1 MIKGLLDI
9 ITGASQHPG
18 AMKKLVRM
26 LPLVQRGRSYASNW
40 QSSTSSRRIT
50 EGRPN
55 NPLKSY
61 FDSYHEGPGISKW
74 MHYFDIYHRHFSKF
88 VGRELHIL
96 EIGVYSGGSLR
107 MWRDYFG
114 TKCYVHGVDIEKA
127 CKVYEN
133 DYTTIDI
140 GDQADR
146 TFWKRFKEMNPVIDV
161 VIDDG
166 GHMPQQQM
174 VTLEEML
181 PHLQPGGVFL
191 CEDVH
196 GEYDM
201 FTPFVQGLAA
211 NLNCFEKTPAPSS
224 SQPDSTP
231 HPPVLCCPTHFQM
244 EVQSVHFYPFVTVI
258 EKADPQV
265 RQFTASERGTQWQPF
280 LG

>member
-1 MIKGLLDI
+1 L
-9 ITGASQHPG
+9 
-18 AMKKLVRM
+18 
-26 LPLVQRGRSYASNW
+26 
-40 QSSTSSRRIT
+40 
-50 EGRPN
+50 
-55 NPLKSY
+55 
-61 FDSYHEGPGISKW
+61 
-74 MHYFDIYHRHFSKF
+74 HYFDVYHRHFSKF
-88 VGRELHIL
+88 IGREVHVL

-114 TKCYVHGVDIEKA
+114 TNCYIHGVDIEQA

-133 DYTTIDI
+133 EHTTIDI

-146 TFWKRFKEMNPVIDV
+146 TFWKRFKEMYPVIDV

-174 VTLEEML
+174 ITVEEML

-211 NLNCFEKTPAPSS
+211 NLNCFVETPAPSS
-224 SQPDSTP
+224 RQSGSTP
-231 HPPVLCCPTHFQM
+231 HPSVVCPPTRFQA
-244 EVQSVHFYPFVTVI
+244 EVCFVHSYPFVTVI
-258 EKADPQV
+258 EKADFHV
-265 RQFTASERGTQWQPF
+265 DHFAASERGTRWQPF